1 MLQKNNM
8 HDIIL
13 SLIFVLSTH
22 NKQDS
27 NTQFPTPFRLH
38 KHKNG
43 IGCGEDFVYK
53 CNEHRWT
60 FNNFISIH
68 GLEDYNK
75 CDLYAVKTRLN
86 KKSKPSCWDFLYVW
100 GSLERLA

>member
-27 NTQFPTPFRLH
+27 NTGFPTPFRLH

-53 CNEHRWT
+53 CNEHR
-60 FNNFISIH
+60 
-68 GLEDYNK
+68 
-75 CDLYAVKTRLN
+75 
-86 KKSKPSCWDFLYVW
+86 
-100 GSLERLA
+100 